1 MAGSEN
7 TAYYLQKKAMIMR
20 GFDLTVSLQKR
31 SLAPR
36 FDGAK
41 IDGWLAQSR
50 AMLESLIP
58 QFPYIGGAENEFTK
72 YLVRPS
78 MLIPLV
84 RILRDE
90 GVPARQVGQII
101 YEMVAVGYDFIP
113 APLRWWQARVCFSEK
128 KKAQWRR
135 TARQT
140 QSRRYPGDWV
150 CKYVEGDGE
159 TFEYGLDVTECGL
172 LKFWHAQG
180 VKEFVP
186 YLCLTDWAL
195 WQSLGIEV
203 KRTQTLANGG
213 DCCDYR
219 YIGRSKDV
227 SGGWPPESKPEWTAQ
242 IEL

>member
-1 MAGSEN
+1 MADLDD
-7 TAYYLQKKAMIMR
+7 AYYLRKKAGIMR
-20 GFDLTVSLQKR
+20 GFDLAVTLQKR
-31 SLAPR
+31 SLVPH

-41 IDGWLAQSR
+41 IDGWLAQTR
-50 AMLESLIP
+50 AMFESLIP
-58 QFPYIGGAENEFTK
+58 QFPHIGGAENDFTK
-72 YLVRPS
+72 YLIHPS

-84 RILRDE
+84 RILRGE

-101 YEMVAVGYDFIP
+101 YEMAAAGYNFIP
-113 APLRWWQARVCFSEK
+113 APLRWWQAQEYFSK
-128 KKAQWRR
+128 KQKARWRK

-140 QSRRYPGDWV
+140 QLHRYPGDWV

-172 LKFWHAQG
+172 LKFWRAQG
-180 VKEFVP
+180 VEEFVP

-203 KRTQTLANGG
+203 KRTRTLANGG

-227 SGGWPPESKPEWTAQ
+227 PGGWPPESRLEWTAQ
-242 IEL
+242 VEL